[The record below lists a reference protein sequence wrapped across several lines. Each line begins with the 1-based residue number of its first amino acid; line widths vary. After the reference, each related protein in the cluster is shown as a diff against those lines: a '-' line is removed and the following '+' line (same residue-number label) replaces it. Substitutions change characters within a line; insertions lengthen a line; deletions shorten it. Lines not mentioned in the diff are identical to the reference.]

1 MEYRTLGRTGLE
13 VSRVSLGTGGPS
25 RLGQRTHGEEQQ
37 SHQVVQRALDLG
49 INLIDTAANYSDSEE
64 ILGRALR
71 GISRD
76 RYILGTKFEPA
87 PENGG
92 PVNQPED
99 VIRSCERSLQRLQ
112 VETIDIFQ
120 FHGVLP
126 EQYEEAVEK
135 LYPTVE
141 KLRAAGKIRFIG
153 VTEYFY
159 KDPDHQML
167 ERALADD
174 LWDTLMVKYGLL
186 NQTAA
191 RAVLPLARE
200 KNVGVMSM
208 SPVRVRLTRPESLK
222 TLLADWTSRG
232 LLPSGVLP
240 EEDPLGF
247 LVEGQVQ
254 SLVDAGYRFGAEP
267 PEIDTV
273 IVGTGNVDHLEANI
287 RSIHAPPLPAEHSAR
302 LRELFGHLA
311 ESEQE

>member
-25 RLGQRTHGEEQQ
+25 RLGQRTHGDEQQ
-37 SHQVVQRALDLG
+37 SHRVVQRALDLG

-64 ILGRALR
+64 ILGRALKS
-71 GISRD
+71 IPRD

-87 PENGG
+87 PEIGG
-92 PVNQPED
+92 PVNSPDD
-99 VIRSCERSLQRLQ
+99 VIKSCERSLQRLGL
-112 VETIDIFQ
+112 ETIDIFQ
-120 FHGVLP
+120 FHGALP
-126 EQYEEAVEK
+126 ENYEEAVEK
-135 LYPTVE
+135 LYPAVE
-141 KLRAAGKIRFIG
+141 QLRAAGKIRFIG
-153 VTEYFY
+153 ITEYFY

-186 NQTAA
+186 NQTAE

-208 SPVRVRLTRPESLK
+208 SPVRVRLTRPE
-222 TLLADWTSRG
+222 TLRQLLNDWINRG
-232 LLPSGVLP
+232 LLPADALP
-240 EEDPLGF
+240 QDDPLGF
-247 LVEGQVQ
+247 LVEGEVT

-267 PEIDTV
+267 EEIDTV

-287 RSIHAPPLPAEHSAR
+287 RSIHAAPLPEEHSAR